1 LRPSSRSGIRP
12 FKGGEATGGVEDKVA
27 IVTGAASGIGRA
39 TAIALAHE
47 GARVALADIDENG
60 GASVSALVDAAGG
73 VGLFRRTDVAST
85 RDVAALVAS
94 TVRRFGRLD
103 ILVNNAGVAVEGSVT
118 DISEQDWNRVLDVN
132 LTSMWRGM
140 HFAIPEMLKTGD
152 VLESGPEDWDE
163 VMAVDGRGMFLSC
176 KYAIEEMLKTGG
188 GSIVNTSS
196 VQASIGFVGWAGY
209 AASKGGIDA
218 LTRQVAV
225 EYASQNIRVNAVVPG
240 TILTPMNERIVRES
254 PDGAEIEAGWLAMHP
269 VRRLGRPEEVAAA
282 IVWLSSD
289 DSSFVTGE
297 CLRVDGGMIVKAG

>member
-39 TAIALAHE
+39 TAIGLAHE

-140 HFAIPEMLKTGD
+140 HFAIP
-152 VLESGPEDWDE
+152 
-163 VMAVDGRGMFLSC
+163 
-176 KYAIEEMLKTGG
+176 EMLKTGG